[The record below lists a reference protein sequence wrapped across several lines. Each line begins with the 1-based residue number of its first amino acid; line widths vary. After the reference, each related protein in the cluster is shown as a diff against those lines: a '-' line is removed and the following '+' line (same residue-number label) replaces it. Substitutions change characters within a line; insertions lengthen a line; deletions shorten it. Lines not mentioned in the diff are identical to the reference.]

1 VCSLADS
8 PPASLST
15 RLVWSH
21 SSSLCPQPR
30 GADVGKLVALALALL
45 LAACG
50 GGDGGEAT
58 GAGGAPAGAPGF
70 RTRTAGVLTV
80 GTELPNPPFV
90 LGNDLD
96 DLDGGFEVD
105 MVEEI
110 AERLG
115 IERVTW
121 VSFPFTKLV
130 AGARCPCDFAV
141 NGVSIL
147 PERRQR
153 VDFSS
158 PYFTANQ
165 GVLVREGT
173 VVHGVADARRLRFGV
188 QEATSGEAYLE
199 RILKPVR
206 PPRPFR
212 STTAAFMALRAGQVE
227 AVMSDVPIVVDAAGK
242 YPELAVVGQ
251 FKTDEQYG
259 AVLAKGSPNTRP
271 LSEVIDQ
278 LRDEGVLDRLFQKY
292 FPDQADIPPLG

>member
-1 VCSLADS
+1 
-8 PPASLST
+8 
-15 RLVWSH
+15 
-21 SSSLCPQPR
+21 
-30 GADVGKLVALALALL
+30 VGKLLALALTLL
-45 LAACG
+45 LAACA
-50 GGDGGEAT
+50 GGDGGGAAGT
-58 GAGGAPAGAPGF
+58 GPAPAPKLPGF
-70 RTRTAGVLTV
+70 QTRTARVLTV
-80 GTELPNPPFV
+80 ATELPNPPFV
-90 LGNDLD
+90 LGD
-96 DLDGGFEVD
+96 DLDHLEGGFEVD
-105 MVEEI
+105 MVDEI
-110 AERLG
+110 AKRLG
-115 IERVTW
+115 IDRVRW

-227 AVMSDVPIVVDAAGK
+227 AVMSDVPIVVDAAGR

-259 AVLAKGSPNTRP
+259 AVLARGSPNTRP

-292 FPDQADIPPLG
+292 FPEQVNIPPLG

>member
-1 VCSLADS
+1 
-8 PPASLST
+8 
-15 RLVWSH
+15 
-21 SSSLCPQPR
+21 
-30 GADVGKLVALALALL
+30 VGKLVALALALL

-50 GGDGGEAT
+50 GGGNGGEAT

-90 LGNDLD
+90 LGDDLD

-130 AGARCPCDFAV
+130 AGDRCPCDFAV

-165 GVLVREGT
+165 GVLVRKGT
-173 VVHGVADARRLRFGV
+173 TVTGVADARQLKFGV
-188 QEATSGEAYLE
+188 QEATSGAAYLE
-199 RILKPVR
+199 RILKPMQSAR
-206 PPRPFR
+206 QFR
-212 STTAAFMALRAGQVE
+212 STPAAFAALRAGQVE

-242 YPELAVVGQ
+242 YPGLAVVGQ

-259 AVLAKGSPNTRP
+259 AVLAKGSRNTRA
-271 LSEVIDQ
+271 LSQVIDQ
-278 LRDEGVLDRLFQKY
+278 LRDEGVLDQLFQKY
-292 FPDQADIPPLG
+292 FPEQVNIPPLG